1 MNKLALTTAAIVAL
15 VAVSGSPTA
24 AFARHHRHY
33 VRHVSQRTY
42 SGCDASHHQAANN
55 GTVIG
60 AIAGGVIGNR
70 MAEPGSRGLGTVLGA
85 GGGAVVGHQIGA
97 HSHPCR

>member
-1 MNKLALTTAAIVAL
+1 MNKFVLTLGAIGAL
-15 VAVSGSPTA
+15 VAVSGSPA
-24 AFARHHRHY
+24 AARTHYHRHH
-33 VRHVSQRTY
+33 VRYVSQRTY
-42 SGCDASHHQAANN
+42 SNCGAEHHQAANN

-97 HSHPCR
+97 HSHRC